1 MVLFGFLLVAF
12 VQPSRNDEFLSLS
25 LDKENPNV
33 VEERNPITYNNP
45 GDFKC
50 RPGSCISKV
59 ASFNITETG
68 ETYSFC
74 GEQASVGE
82 AVCSISDST
91 NIIDQITQDGAFGVG
106 KDVADVESVSLS
118 PSVACNLLHSFFSST
133 LLLALSQASL
143 SLSES
148 STKYAATQYG
158 AILFTHDTTS
168 TATLNDASPSYN
180 DMVSEQCQ
188 KNVADDTSTLDDQCS
203 KYQGVCCV
211 YLQPLWYEHI

>member
-1 MVLFGFLLVAF
+1 MVLFGFLIVAF

-25 LDKENPNV
+25 LDEENPNV
-33 VEERNPITYNNP
+33 VEERNPIIYNNP

-59 ASFNITETG
+59 ASFNIPETN

-118 PSVACNLLHSFFSST
+118 PSVVCNLLHSFFPQPCSS
-133 LLLALSQASL
+133 LCLRR
-143 SLSES
+143 
-148 STKYAATQYG
+148 
-158 AILFTHDTTS
+158 H
-168 TATLNDASPSYN
+168 
-180 DMVSEQCQ
+180 
-188 KNVADDTSTLDDQCS
+188 
-203 KYQGVCCV
+203 
-211 YLQPLWYEHI
+211 